1 MTTATSRFP
10 SPYELASPAGSEGWR
25 DIYPHY
31 LLFNDKLKAE
41 DAGRIFWFCVQQH
54 WPYPFKPFDVITV
67 EFAVKCLSQYNT
79 RHLLLSA
86 RQRARFENPNG
97 YLYLSP
103 VPVAPEKIP
112 ERVPLF
118 LERAGHYF
126 QNWNALLDNWNKKI
140 RGVIAEMEAMTL
152 RSCRRPWRS
161 IGSSGRGL
169 DNTQELLVN
178 YDKAIQLC
186 YAAWQYQ
193 LRF

>member
-1 MTTATSRFP
+1 MTTAAARFP

-25 DIYPHY
+25 DIYPYY

-41 DAGRIFWFCVQQH
+41 DEKKFWFCDSQH

-79 RHLLLSA
+79 RHLLVPPANGLDS
-86 RQRARFENPNG
+86 RILNG

-140 RGVIAEMEAMTL
+140 RGVIAEMEAITFEKL
-152 RSCRRPWRS
+152 PETVSLDWVK
-161 IGSSGRGL
+161 SGRATA
-169 DNTQELLVN
+169 D
-178 YDKAIQLC
+178 
-186 YAAWQYQ
+186 Q
-193 LRF
+193 LRQSHPALLHRVAVSL